1 MLYVCALLPLV
12 YKSGLLFYMKP
23 SPTLRGLNFNARI
36 DAIILFKTFFCPASE
51 RVTFYKN
58 VRMWIEIEFFF
69 FEKLFM
75 YKKTK
80 RLSNIRNF

>member
-69 FEKLFM
+69 F
-75 YKKTK
+75 
-80 RLSNIRNF
+80 